1 VPAGV
6 SQSRSDCVL
15 RPHRRSRWHSGRTL
29 ERETE
34 RVSQSES
41 LGGGGIPGTRT
52 RNDGCFPESRYQS
65 FHSRFPKYRSVC
77 VCVCKG
83 AVDEQKFHLSLQR
96 LEAMRLFR
104 ASSPRA
110 RILNAAYTFICIHS
124 TEVQLVPHVGLF
136 RWCCISKERSGTHLS
151 VSRVRRARSMNRGRL

>member
-1 VPAGV
+1 VKVWGV
-6 SQSRSDCVL
+6 VESRGQGRETMDAFPKADTSRDIADSRSIAL
-15 RPHRRSRWHSGRTL
+15 
-29 ERETE
+29 
-34 RVSQSES
+34 
-41 LGGGGIPGTRT
+41 
-52 RNDGCFPESRYQS
+52 
-65 FHSRFPKYRSVC
+65 C

-151 VSRVRRARSMNRGRL
+151 VSRVRRARSMNRVRL